1 MPKMEKEMVTDSS
14 IVIWKIPWT
23 EEPGRLQSMGSQRVE
38 HDLATKEQQRPRG
51 QKKKQG
57 RGKKEERKERGR
69 EEGKRKERRKFLIFV
84 NLQLSLKK
92 KKSEIG
98 NGENSGG
105 YQCSDKVQIQ
115 FRYLSFSQDSFHD
128 LLTISYFWL

>member
-1 MPKMEKEMVTDSS
+1 MVTDSS

-51 QKKKQG
+51 KKKKKQG

-105 YQCSDKVQIQ
+105 YQ
-115 FRYLSFSQDSFHD
+115 
-128 LLTISYFWL
+128 

>member
-51 QKKKQG
+51 KKKKNKEEE
-57 RGKKEERKERGR
+57 KKKKERKE
-69 EEGKRKERRKFLIFV
+69 EGRKEKG
-84 NLQLSLKK
+84 KK
-92 KKSEIG
+92 
-98 NGENSGG
+98 GEN
-105 YQCSDKVQIQ
+105 
-115 FRYLSFSQDSFHD
+115 F
-128 LLTISYFWL
+128 

>member
-1 MPKMEKEMVTDSS
+1 MEKEMVTDSS
-14 IVIWKIPWT
+14 TVIWKIPWT
-23 EEPGRLQSMGSQRVE
+23 EEPSRLQSMGLQRVE
-38 HDLATKEQQRPRG
+38 HNLATKEQQRPRE
-51 QKKKQG
+51 KKKKPR
-57 RGKKEERKERGR
+57 RGKKEEIKERGR
-69 EEGKRKERRKFLIFV
+69 EEGKRKERRNFLIFV

-98 NGENSGG
+98 DGESSGG

-128 LLTISYFWL
+128 LLAISYFWL